1 MNEFRL
7 SVEPFSGESLRA
19 LLADPACGGFVSFE
33 GWVRDHNEGQRV
45 SALEYEAFAPLAR
58 REGERIL
65 IEAQERFGVRHA
77 LCVHRIGALK
87 LGELAVYVAVSAA
100 HRDEAFRACRYIIDE
115 VKHRVPIW
123 KKEHYV
129 NGESGW
135 VNCERCAAAVAA
147 APGIAASSA
156 SHRHGHDH

>member
-7 SVEPFSGESLRA
+7 SAEPFSGETLRT

-45 SALEYEAFAPLAR
+45 SGLEYEAFAPLAR

-65 IEAQERFGVRHA
+65 IEARERFSVRHA
-77 LCVHRIGALK
+77 LCVHRVGALQ
-87 LGELAVYVAVSAA
+87 LGDLAVYVAVSAP

-135 VNCERCAAAVAA
+135 VNCERCAAVAPP
-147 APGIAASSA
+147 APGNAASSA

>member
-7 SVEPFSGESLRA
+7 SADPIRGEALRA
-19 LLADPACGGFVSFE
+19 LLLDPACGGFVCFE

-45 SALEYEAFAPLAR
+45 SGLEYEAFAPLAR

-65 IEAQERFGVRHA
+65 IEACERFGVRHA
-77 LCVHRIGALK
+77 LCVHRIGALQ
-87 LGELAVYVAVSAA
+87 LGDLAVYVAVSAP

-129 NGESGW
+129 SGDSGW
-135 VNCERCAAAVAA
+135 VNCERCAVVAPNTA
-147 APGIAASSA
+147 DSALVGASNHHA
-156 SHRHGHDH
+156 HDH

>member
-7 SVEPFSGESLRA
+7 SAEPFSGETLRT

-65 IEAQERFGVRHA
+65 IEARERFSVRHA
-77 LCVHRIGALK
+77 LCVHRVGALQ
-87 LGELAVYVAVSAA
+87 LGDLAVYVAVSAP

-129 NGESGW
+129 DGNSGW
-135 VNCERCAAAVAA
+135 VNCERCAVS
-147 APGIAASSA
+147 ASSGLTA
-156 SHRHGHDH
+156 SNSPHRHSHEH

>member
-7 SVEPFSGESLRA
+7 SAEPFSGDSLRT
-19 LLADPACGGFVSFE
+19 LLADPGCGGFVSFE

-45 SALEYEAFAPLAR
+45 SGLEYEAFAPLAR

-65 IEAQERFGVRHA
+65 IEARERFSVRHA
-77 LCVHRIGALK
+77 LCVHRIGALQ
-87 LGELAVYVAVSAA
+87 LGDLAVYVAVSAP

-123 KKEHYV
+123 KKEHYLD
-129 NGESGW
+129 GHSGW
-135 VNCERCAAAVAA
+135 VNCERCAVAA
-147 APGIAASSA
+147 SPGLTAGNLP
-156 SHRHGHDH
+156 HRHSHEH

>member
-7 SVEPFSGESLRA
+7 SAEPFSGDRLRA
-19 LLADPACGGFVSFE
+19 LLLDPSSGGFVAFE

-45 SALEYEAFAPLAR
+45 TGLEYEAFAPLAQ

-65 IEAQERFGVRHA
+65 IEARERFGVRRV
-77 LCVHRIGALK
+77 LCVHRVGALQ
-87 LGELAVYVAVSAA
+87 LGELAVYVGVSAA

-129 NGESGW
+129 NGDSGW
-135 VNCERCAAAVAA
+135 VNCERCAV
-147 APGIAASSA
+147 IASDRPVGALPASSHQ
-156 SHRHGHDH
+156 HRHER